1 MIYILLKIDAA
12 THFIGETM
20 FQKTMLVSALVLSL
34 LSGCASIVSGT
45 NQSVTVDT
53 PGCAA
58 ASCRLTNDKGEWAVT
73 TPGSVVVNR
82 AYGPLTIVCS
92 KDGFASATATVTST
106 TKAMAF
112 GNILFG
118 GVIGA
123 GVDIGTGAAYDYP
136 TSIVVPMT
144 CMK

>member
-1 MIYILLKIDAA
+1 
-12 THFIGETM
+12 M
-20 FQKTMLVSALVLSL
+20 FQKATLASALALSL

-45 NQSVTVDT
+45 NQPITVDT

-136 TSIVVPMT
+136 NSIIVPMT
-144 CMK
+144 CVR